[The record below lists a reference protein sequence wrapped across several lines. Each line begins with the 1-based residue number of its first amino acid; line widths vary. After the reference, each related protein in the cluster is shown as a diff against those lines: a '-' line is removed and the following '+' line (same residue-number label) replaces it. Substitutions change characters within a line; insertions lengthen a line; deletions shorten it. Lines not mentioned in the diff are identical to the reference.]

1 MDFVRKNLAVSIFM
15 TLGVKRVEGV
25 SREES
30 EYRRGKKFGKE
41 TQYDLK

>member
-1 MDFVRKNLAVSIFM
+1 MDSVCKNLAVSIFM

-30 EYRRGKKFGKE
+30 EYRRGKRFGKE